1 MAKNER
7 EILREWTTI
16 VSAIDE
22 GMFGP
27 KPGEKEYRPMD
38 LGGGSGQF
46 GGGSRVGGAGG
57 KIEPTL
63 SVPSGPKPRYR
74 KEGEK
79 WVEVPQTKVKT
90 TEPTSSGKIEPRLD
104 EPAPSSTAA
113 AKDPNAIN
121 FKRDAYN
128 AAKAVVGDTYKGVKN
143 IGRSKAVTA
152 VGGLGAAG
160 YLASK
165 LLGTQTEP
173 GETKTDALGRIAGDI
188 GTALGKGVSKAV
200 IGGGSAVSDEIDKA
214 AEKRGYNQDSSVF
227 KDKVEKFDRDVDDY
241 KLPPLGTDPGS
252 AGSAANREIK
262 ETRIFTQH
270 PVSGKIV
277 QLNVDN
283 ISRVVNQT
291 FYESYECGA
300 GDSAQWQ
307 CQIWSSTPVS
317 KLLKGRS

>member
-1 MAKNER
+1 VAKNER
-7 EILREWTTI
+7 EILREWASI
-16 VSAIDE
+16 VSEIPE

-46 GGGSRVGGAGG
+46 GGGGRVGGAGG

-79 WVEVPQTKVKT
+79 WVEVPQTKKT

-121 FKRDAYN
+121 FKKDAYN
-128 AAKAVVGDTYKGVKN
+128 AAKAVVGDTYKGVT
-143 IGRSKAVTA
+143 GALGSKPVRLVRNT
-152 VGGLGAAG
+152 GLGLGAGA
-160 YLASK
+160 
-165 LLGTQTEP
+165 LGLSMLQDK
-173 GETKTDALGRIAGDI
+173 GETAADTANRLGRKAGGVISDFI
-188 GTALGKGVSKAV
+188 SGAAQGTGDVINKREREAGVDAPPSDTRAFDQAVQDFSKPDGRLGPIPDGNKGL
-200 IGGGSAVSDEIDKA
+200 D
-214 AEKRGYNQDSSVF
+214 
-227 KDKVEKFDRDVDDY
+227 
-241 KLPPLGTDPGS
+241 
-252 AGSAANREIK
+252 

-270 PVSGKIV
+270 PVSGQIV
-277 QLNVDN
+277 QLNVNN